1 MVTSTENPSEEEE
14 IFSNTFK
21 SQQQKQNNQKRIGI
35 IGFGRLGRYLYFL
48 KVIRKFLH
56 N

>member
-14 IFSNTFK
+14 IFTNSFK
-21 SQQQKQNNQKRIGI
+21 IQQQNNQKRIGI

-48 KVIRKFLH
+48 KVTGKIIF
-56 N
+56 